1 MDDLDER
8 RASVLHAMYDGV
20 APGTIGR
27 EYGKQRPAAARI
39 ANITMGLKI
48 KSALRNFLN
57 QVRFEEIIDFEE
69 GSDAAFDDQA
79 VSSSSDS
86 PSGHQ
91 LAHRSSIVQSMNEY
105 MFRRRDVEDKVSLG
119 LGVNIA
125 SISFIDTILMEFVAI
140 SYSHCQI
147 KAGIVFD
154 INESEDVDVPVEFQA
169 NLEMYDDEHQ
179 RMRSEIKVHLEFG
192 MIDLA
197 VFLTF
202 ACVHFSFPRPHSV
215 RRHSRKKCGEF
226 GPSLRLR
233 ISCLEINFSTSS
245 RKVHSFCCRRRVLQT
260 ATEDWAKDLEKAR
273 ELKMT
278 NEAGDELSFDAF
290 YKAIYELVDTW
301 CETAELAEYMDMIRR
316 LIDGVTK
323 LDSSGIML
331 WRSDSDIVH
340 DRHFSMA
347 GFENAL
353 GGEDGEDAQD
363 VDQESI
369 FDEDKKPGILPPYVS
384 KQIKKKEFVLPVEK
398 INKVIA
404 ALFQAKQKS
413 DRWAIKREYG
423 SFIRFDRFVLR
434 YFLLQVGMM
443 GIARRHLRLFV
454 RSAVKHLR
462 TSPNGCEELPRIYL
476 FCCLTG
482 LESPMPNG
490 EFNPRLSAEYFQ
502 PALRSLFPNP
512 MVIEGTFLARNSE
525 QDPPIPEVVFKDLEV
540 ACIPLSLQAMVGGK
554 TRLSTI
560 GAISA
565 RIRLKICAISILD

>member
-179 RMRSEIKVHLEFG
+179 RMRSE
-192 MIDLA
+192 
-197 VFLTF
+197 
-202 ACVHFSFPRPHSV
+202 
-215 RRHSRKKCGEF
+215 
-226 GPSLRLR
+226 
-233 ISCLEINFSTSS
+233 
-245 RKVHSFCCRRRVLQT
+245 
-260 ATEDWAKDLEKAR
+260 
-273 ELKMT
+273 
-278 NEAGDELSFDAF
+278 
-290 YKAIYELVDTW
+290 
-301 CETAELAEYMDMIRR
+301 
-316 LIDGVTK
+316 
-323 LDSSGIML
+323 
-331 WRSDSDIVH
+331 
-340 DRHFSMA
+340 
-347 GFENAL
+347 
-353 GGEDGEDAQD
+353 
-363 VDQESI
+363 
-369 FDEDKKPGILPPYVS
+369 
-384 KQIKKKEFVLPVEK
+384 
-398 INKVIA
+398 NKV
-404 ALFQAKQKS
+404 
-413 DRWAIKREYG
+413 
-423 SFIRFDRFVLR
+423 
-434 YFLLQVGMM
+434 
-443 GIARRHLRLFV
+443 
-454 RSAVKHLR
+454 
-462 TSPNGCEELPRIYL
+462 
-476 FCCLTG
+476 
-482 LESPMPNG
+482 
-490 EFNPRLSAEYFQ
+490 
-502 PALRSLFPNP
+502 
-512 MVIEGTFLARNSE
+512 
-525 QDPPIPEVVFKDLEV
+525 
-540 ACIPLSLQAMVGGK
+540 
-554 TRLSTI
+554 
-560 GAISA
+560 
-565 RIRLKICAISILD
+565 